1 MFAKTAMIT
10 ASHAYLVTRSKNVK
24 NGMFSVA
31 TPYFSEG
38 ETANGF
44 PSVAAIFQS
53 DQFSSNHTERPMGH
67 DVSQGK

>member
-31 TPYFSEG
+31 TPYFSKG

-44 PSVAAIFQS
+44 PLWLLY
-53 DQFSSNHTERPMGH
+53 SNQINSAT
-67 DVSQGK
+67 VIQ